1 MHGQCGPSHAQW
13 TVAVCDGAIASCASV
28 ADVMDFLL
36 DIVCIEI
43 H

>member
-1 MHGQCGPSHAQW
+1 MHVQCGPSHAQW
-13 TVAVCDGAIASCASV
+13 TVAVCDGAIASCASD
-28 ADVMDFLL
+28 ADVMDFPL